1 MDLLS
6 FFLDVFCTEPFR
18 IPFAG
23 KVDVCCF
30 DKTGT
35 LTSDDFLVEGVAG
48 LPNHSDDVT
57 SSAQCPVETVRVLAT
72 CQSLAQLDD
81 GTLVGDPLEKAT
93 MKDMNWAVTKGKFT
107 SKKFFIPLYAFYQW
121 SSLFTGDSVVPRKG
135 KGGYQICHRFHFL
148 SALKRMSVI
157 CGQSA
162 AGSSD
167 NDYYVTTKGAPETL
181 KTMVH
186 PSKIVFNFTY
196 NHPMREKSYC
206 LCIFLSVCLHS
217 R

>member
-1 MDLLS
+1 MFSGTEDPDRNRYKLFLECVLILTCVVPPELPIELSLAVNSSLLALHKLCKTSSPSYTPKYSKYHCLNLLS

-48 LPNHSDDVT
+48 LPDHSDDVT
-57 SSAQCPVETVRVLAT
+57 STAQCPVETVRVLAT

-93 MKDMNWAVTKGKFT
+93 MKDMNWAVTKGTRVRKLLIP
-107 SKKFFIPLYAFYQW
+107 FFMHCINIYVNDL
-121 SSLFTGDSVVPRKG
+121 
-135 KGGYQICHRFHFL
+135 HR
-148 SALKRMSVI
+148 
-157 CGQSA
+157 
-162 AGSSD
+162 
-167 NDYYVTTKGAPETL
+167 
-181 KTMVH
+181 
-186 PSKIVFNFTY
+186 
-196 NHPMREKSYC
+196 
-206 LCIFLSVCLHS
+206 
-217 R
+217 